1 MLPCAS
7 QSWCAP
13 SRVLTVTLMGNTLV
27 WPVPEAED
35 RGGQW
40 NSSQRAARD
49 SGVSKWTNMAA
60 GRGRYDL
67 TAVDNPKTV
76 DWNAFPQFREILR
89 QACSGRFIDT
99 LGHPLLRKLAGEN
112 D

>member
-1 MLPCAS
+1 
-7 QSWCAP
+7 
-13 SRVLTVTLMGNTLV
+13 MGNTLV